1 MIMNIIF
8 FATMYPIVFIILFLF
23 STQNKYEN
31 GRLFAVNMKKE
42 WIKDATVA
50 DIRQKFKKEMRYYAI
65 LLAIVPF
72 VSLLTSHMSIQL
84 TIWMFWLLAAIF
96 LLSLPIMRANHRL
109 KTWKTQNHLYEDR
122 QPEHYVEL
130 KQAGSVRKV
139 RFLPFFLP
147 NIISI
152 ASALLLLPKSS
163 GLGISCLIGAS
174 CGLVF
179 WLAAVWIDRQPV
191 SVISTD
197 SDVNINYARAKKN
210 LWKNFWLICC
220 WLNTALI
227 LFLEILTLSARHMG
241 ICSIAGMIVYTLLL
255 LLLCIFCMIK
265 LKKIDR
271 SYAQKR
277 DLTSDEN
284 DDRNW
289 IGGILYYN
297 PSDPHTMVE
306 QRVGIGTTVNMA
318 TSLGK
323 GLTIFSAIM
332 MLSCPLLCIW
342 LIQEEFT
349 PIDLV
354 IQNHTLCAQH
364 LKTDYQIPLS
374 EIKDPTLL
382 TASDLPDW
390 TRTYGTSMDTLE
402 KGTFTIS
409 GGEDVN
415 VFLNPENDAFLQFSA
430 NGKTY
435 YMGGVDDTQTKG
447 IYEELLT
454 H

>member
-8 FATMYPIVFIILFLF
+8 FATMYPIIFIMLFLF

-42 WIKDATVA
+42 WITDAAVA
-50 DIRQKFKKEMRYYAI
+50 DIQQTFKKEMRCYTI
-65 LLAIVPF
+65 VLAIVPF

-84 TIWMFWLLAAIF
+84 TIWMFWLLAAIV
-96 LLSLPIMRANHRL
+96 LLSLPIVRANHRL
-109 KTWKTQNHLYEDR
+109 KAWKMQNHLYEDR

-139 RFLPFFLP
+139 RFFPFFLP
-147 NIISI
+147 NIIGI
-152 ASALLLLPKSS
+152 ASALLLLPKSG
-163 GLGISCLIGAS
+163 GLGLSCLIGTS
-174 CGLVF
+174 CGLIF
-179 WLAAVWIDRQPV
+179 WLSAVWIDRQPV

-227 LFLEILTLSARHMG
+227 LSLEILTLSARHME
-241 ICSIAGMIVYTLLL
+241 IFSVAGMIIYTLLL

-277 DLTSDEN
+277 NLTSDEN

-297 PSDPHTMVE
+297 PCDAHTMVE

-318 TSLGK
+318 TTLGK
-323 GLTIFSAIM
+323 GLAIFSAIA
-332 MLSCPLLCIW
+332 MLSIPLLCIW

-354 IQNHTLCAQH
+354 IENNALCAQH
-364 LKTDYQIPLS
+364 LKTDYEIPL
-374 EIKDPTLL
+374 EKIVDPILL

-390 TRTYGTSMDTLE
+390 TRTNGTSMDTLE

-409 GGEDVN
+409 GGENVK
-415 VFLNPENDAFLQFSA
+415 VFLNPKNDSFIRFSA

-435 YMGGVDDTQTKG
+435 YMGGVDDTQTKAV
-447 IYEELLT
+447 YNKLRAR
-454 H
+454 

>member
-8 FATMYPIVFIILFLF
+8 FATMYPIVFIMLFLF

-179 WLAAVWIDRQPV
+179 
-191 SVISTD
+191 
-197 SDVNINYARAKKN
+197 
-210 LWKNFWLICC
+210 
-220 WLNTALI
+220 
-227 LFLEILTLSARHMG
+227 
-241 ICSIAGMIVYTLLL
+241 
-255 LLLCIFCMIK
+255 
-265 LKKIDR
+265 
-271 SYAQKR
+271 
-277 DLTSDEN
+277 
-284 DDRNW
+284 
-289 IGGILYYN
+289 
-297 PSDPHTMVE
+297 
-306 QRVGIGTTVNMA
+306 
-318 TSLGK
+318 
-323 GLTIFSAIM
+323 
-332 MLSCPLLCIW
+332 
-342 LIQEEFT
+342 
-349 PIDLV
+349 
-354 IQNHTLCAQH
+354 
-364 LKTDYQIPLS
+364 
-374 EIKDPTLL
+374 
-382 TASDLPDW
+382 
-390 TRTYGTSMDTLE
+390 
-402 KGTFTIS
+402 
-409 GGEDVN
+409 
-415 VFLNPENDAFLQFSA
+415 
-430 NGKTY
+430 
-435 YMGGVDDTQTKG
+435 
-447 IYEELLT
+447 
-454 H
+454 